1 MASESEPEAG
11 SDSEQSAIH
20 ERHAETAAEVVPEQL
35 GLYIGGEWVESASGA
50 TLETRDPTTGE
61 VLATVSAGNAADIDR
76 AVSAAQAAFEEWGSV
91 SPAKRQR
98 LLETIADRIESEL
111 DAFARLDVLD
121 NGKPITEARGD
132 VYLAAEHFRY
142 FAGIARDSAGETV
155 PTDGSRRVTTVKEPY
170 GVVGQIIPWNF
181 PLLMAAWKLAP
192 ALAAG
197 NTVVLKPAEQTPL
210 SALKLMAEIDDALP
224 AGVVNVV
231 PGYGPDAGEPLTSH
245 SGVRKL
251 AFTGSTAVG
260 KQVMKNAAETVT
272 DVTLELGGKS
282 PIIVYPDADLETAVQ
297 STVLAIF
304 YNTGE
309 CCTAGSRLFVHEEIE
324 SEFMDRLVAAAE
336 DLTVGDPLLDSTRLG
351 PKVSEEQ
358 RDRTLSYIEK
368 AREDGASILTGGSA
382 PDADAL
388 SDGCFVE
395 PTLIGDIDHDHE
407 AVQEEIFGPV
417 LEVFSWEGYEEMIEL
432 ANDVEYGLASGVITS
447 DIEQA
452 NRTAR
457 DLEAG
462 TVWVNQ
468 YNDFPTGMPFGGY
481 KQSGIGRERGRE
493 TLEQYTQTKSIDISL

>member
-1 MASESEPEAG
+1 MASESEPESG
-11 SDSEQSAIH
+11 SQNEQRAIH
-20 ERHAETAAEVVPEQL
+20 ERHAEAAQEVIPDQL

-50 TLETRDPTTGE
+50 TLETHDPTTGE
-61 VLATVSAGNAADIDR
+61 LLAEVSAGNAADVDR
-76 AVSAAQAAFEEWGSV
+76 AVSAAQEAFEEWESV

-132 VYLAAEHFRY
+132 AYLAAEHFRY
-142 FAGIARDSAGETV
+142 FAGIARDSEGETV

-170 GVVGQIIPWNF
+170 GVVGAIIPWNF

-231 PGYGPDAGEPLTSH
+231 PGYGSDAGEPLTSH

-309 CCTAGSRLFVHEEIE
+309 CCTAGSRLFIHEEIE

-351 PKVSEEQ
+351 PKVSAEQ
-358 RDRTLSYIEK
+358 RDRTLSYVEK
-368 AREDGASILTGGSA
+368 AREDGASILTGGGV
-382 PDADAL
+382 PEADAL
-388 SDGCFVE
+388 SEGCFVE
-395 PTLIGDIDHDHE
+395 PTLIADIDHDHE

-417 LEVFSWEGYEEMIEL
+417 LEVFSWESYEEMIEL

-452 NRTAR
+452 NHTAR

>member
-1 MASESEPEAG
+1 MASESESG
-11 SDSEQSAIH
+11 TQSEQGAIH
-20 ERHAETAAEVVPEQL
+20 ERHTETAEAVVPDQR
-35 GLYIGGEWVESASGA
+35 GLYIDGEWVESVAGE
-50 TLETRDPTTGE
+50 TFETRDPTTGE
-61 VLATVSAGNAADIDR
+61 VLAAVSAGNAADIDR
-76 AVSAAQAAFEEWGSV
+76 AVTAAQEAFEEWGDV
-91 SPAKRQR
+91 SPTKRQR
-98 LLETIADRIESEL
+98 LLETIADRIESEM

-132 VYLAAEHFRY
+132 AYLAAEHFRY
-142 FAGIARDSAGETV
+142 FAGIARDLEGETV
-155 PTDGSRRVTTVKEPY
+155 PTDGSRQVTTVKEPY
-170 GVVGQIIPWNF
+170 GVVGAIIPWNF

-245 SGVRKL
+245 PDVRKL

-282 PIIVYPDADLETAVQ
+282 PIVVYPDADLQTAVQ

-324 SEFMDRLVAAAE
+324 SEFMDQLIAATE

-351 PKVSEEQ
+351 PKVSTEQ
-358 RDRTLSYIEK
+358 RDRTLSYVEK
-368 AREDGASILTGGSA
+368 AREDGASILTGGDV
-382 PDADAL
+382 PEADAL

-395 PTLIGDIDHDHE
+395 PTLIADIDHDHE

-417 LEVFSWEGYEEMIEL
+417 LEVFSWTTYEEMIEL
-432 ANDVEYGLASGVITS
+432 ANDVDYGLASGVITS

-452 NRTAR
+452 HRTAR

-493 TLEQYTQTKSIDISL
+493 TLDHYTQTKSIDISL